1 MNLFHTSLEIF
12 SFSLLINLPYKQSKD
27 CLYGLFLGHVIT
39 RSLLYFLSINNGV
52 RILIKSLQKMF
63 NHLKCKR
70 FFNIIRDHFSSAD
83 IGMTSIVSAY
93 YFLLSLFP
101 LLIAAG
107 NILPYL
113 NIDSAF
119 VLTYLQQML
128 PKDIFSIL
136 KSIIKDLLTKRSTSL
151 LSISAIITLWSASRG
166 INALQQGIN
175 RTYGIDKQR
184 NLVVNRLVSF
194 FVMLLLI
201 IVLVIVMGVV
211 SFGKNIINY
220 LQTKFSIDTS
230 FLNNIH
236 SWIVVLSIVIIFLLL
251 AIMYYAVSNIVIMRK
266 RYLLP
271 GAVFASL
278 GLFILSH
285 IFGLYAKYFITKVS
299 EYRWLASFVVLMFWL
314 VFLARIIILGG
325 MINSILME
333 YFTGAKPV
341 IRDQRLYLWMKSKK
355 EKLEL
360 KRQNNEKK

>member
-1 MNLFHTSLEIF
+1 M
-12 SFSLLINLPYKQSKD
+12 
-27 CLYGLFLGHVIT
+27 
-39 RSLLYFLSINNGV
+39 
-52 RILIKSLQKMF
+52 IKKLQKVL
-63 NHLKCKR
+63 NHPKCKR
-70 FFNIIRDHFSSAD
+70 FFAIIRAHFSFAD

-113 NIDSAF
+113 NIDPAF
-119 VLTYLQQML
+119 VLTYLKQML
-128 PKDIFSIL
+128 PKDVFNIL
-136 KSIIKDLLTKRSTSL
+136 KSIIQDLLTKRSTSL

-175 RTYGIDKQR
+175 RTYGINKQH
-184 NLVVNRLVSF
+184 NLVINRLVSF

-201 IVLVIVMGVV
+201 VVLVIAMAVIN
-211 SFGKNIINY
+211 FGQNIINY
-220 LQTKFSIDTS
+220 LQTKFAIDIS

-236 SWIVVLSIVIIFLLL
+236 SWIIILSIIIIFLLL
-251 AIMYYAVSNIVIMRK
+251 AIMYYAVSNIVIPRK

-278 GLFILSH
+278 SLFILSH
-285 IFGLYAKYFITKVS
+285 AFGLYAKYFITKIN

-314 VFLARIIILGG
+314 VFLARIIILGS

-341 IRDQRLYLWMKSKK
+341 IRDQQLYLWMKSKK

-360 KRQNNEKK
+360 KRKNNEKK